1 MTVVVSPTFT
11 ARTEASRRIYDLHGR
26 PLQPRPG
33 TELPAEQ
40 HRAWHEEQVFRSVA

>member
-26 PLQPRPG
+26 PLQPRPD